1 VTTAADPEGRVAA
14 LARYPVKSTTGE
26 ELAEVLVDERGC
38 AGDRLWSVRDPD
50 GRLGSGKT
58 NRRFRRMDGLLELVG
73 TYDGDMPVIGFPDGR
88 RLRGDEAG
96 VDEALSRHV
105 GRPVSLAREDDVSHF
120 DEGPLHLVT
129 TTSLA
134 TLARARGGPV
144 DWRHTRANL
153 LVETTGH
160 GFPEQAWVGRRLRVG
175 PEVVLRVRG
184 LMPRC
189 VMVDAAQDG
198 LPGDPGLLRVIT
210 EVSAGTLGVWADV
223 EVAGRLRVGDDV
235 GLGQDPV

>member
-1 VTTAADPEGRVAA
+1 MTEEPVGRVAA
-14 LARYPVKSTTGE
+14 LARYPVKSLAGE
-26 ELAEVLVDERGC
+26 GLDEVLVEARGC

-58 NRRFRRMDGLLELVG
+58 TRRFRRMDGLLELVAG
-73 TYDGDMPVIGFPDGR
+73 YDGDVPVIGFPDGR
-88 RLRGDEAG
+88 RLRGDYPG
-96 VDEALSRHV
+96 LDEALSRHV
-105 GRPVSLAREDDVSHF
+105 GRPVSLAREDEVSHF

-129 TTSLA
+129 TASLT
-134 TLARARGGPV
+134 TLARARGGEV
-144 DWRHTRANL
+144 DWRHTRANV
-153 LVETTGH
+153 LVETAGH

-189 VMVDAAQDG
+189 VMVAAAQDG
-198 LPGDPGLLRVIT
+198 LPGDPGLLRAVT
-210 EVSAGTLGVWADV
+210 EVAAGTLGVWADV
-223 EVAGRLRVGDDV
+223 EHAGRVRLGADV

>member
-1 VTTAADPEGRVAA
+1 MATNPVGRVAA
-14 LARYPVKSTTGE
+14 LARYPVKSLAGE
-26 ELAEVLVDERGC
+26 ELAGVLVDERGC

-58 NRRFRRMDGLLELVG
+58 TRRFRRMGGLLELVAG
-73 TYDGDMPVIGFPDGR
+73 YDGDVPVIAFPDGR

-96 VDEALSRHV
+96 IDEALSRHV
-105 GRPVSLAREDDVSHF
+105 GRPVSLAREDGVSHF

-129 TTSLA
+129 TASLA
-134 TLARARGGPV
+134 TLARARGREV

-153 LVETTGH
+153 LVETAEE
-160 GFPEQAWVGRRLRVG
+160 GFPEQAWVGRKLVLG

-189 VMVDAAQDG
+189 VMVDAEQDG

-210 EVSAGTLGVWADV
+210 ELAAGALGVWADV
-223 EVAGRLRVGDDV
+223 EHVGRLRVGDDV
-235 GLGQDPV
+235 GLVQEPV